1 MPELHLDT
9 LHLPV
14 APLGPESPLPPLPG
28 PTDVHARADLGA
40 VSGEMFDLAYGRVP
54 SVLPYTL
61 QDGYGRERGPGGLRV
76 AVLENEHLRATVAL
90 DLGGRLWSL
99 VDKETGR
106 ELLYRNPVFQPA
118 NLALRGAWFSGG
130 VEWNLGTTGHT
141 PLTCAPMHASR
152 VDTPDGPVL
161 RVWEFERLREVPYQI
176 DFCLPD
182 GSRFLYVH
190 VRIVN
195 TQDVDVPMYWWSNI
209 AVRAGEGT
217 RVIAPADASY
227 RFAYEGSLELIDAP
241 VHNGLDYSYPEHA
254 PHAADYF
261 FRLENGRRPWI
272 AAVDADGRGLL
283 QASTAR
289 LTGRKLF
296 VWGENAGGRRWQ
308 DWLTEPGT
316 GGYLEIQAGLART
329 QLEHLPMSAGDTW
342 AWVEAYGA
350 LDVDPAV
357 THAPDWAAARDAVQA
372 QLDERLPVPALNSRL
387 DEWTRWCDLPP
398 AERLST
404 GSGWG
409 ALERRRRQAVGAK
422 PADLPGIPFRDD
434 TLTAEQEPWL
444 ALLDDGALPTAGPA
458 VPPAAHISG
467 PGWLGLLE
475 EAAATADWHG
485 SYQLGLARVAAGD
498 SSGARD
504 AWERSAEATPNAW
517 ALRALAHQDRTD
529 PAVPGERAADRYLAA
544 HRLAPPSWQFAV
556 EACDALLA
564 VGRLEDAKAVLDELP
579 EPDRT
584 HGRVSVCRVR
594 VALAG
599 GELDQAAAVFAEGFD
614 VPDLRE
620 GEISLDG
627 LWNEVAERTV
637 AGTLGLDVN
646 DEQVRA
652 KARRDFPLPGRYD
665 FRMTGE

>member
-9 LHLPV
+9 LHLPI
-14 APLGPESPLPPLPG
+14 APLGPDSPLPPLPAA
-28 PTDVHARADLGA
+28 TDIHADADISGVPGEVFDLG
-40 VSGEMFDLAYGRVP
+40 YGRVP
-54 SVLPYTL
+54 SVLPYTT
-61 QDGYGRERGPGGLRV
+61 QDGYGRERGPGELRV

-99 VDKETGR
+99 VDKATGR

-141 PLTCAPMHASR
+141 PLTCAPMHAAR
-152 VDTPDGPVL
+152 VDTPEGPVL
-161 RVWEFERLREVPYQI
+161 RLWEFERLREVPYQL
-176 DFCLPD
+176 DFCLPE

-209 AVRAGEGT
+209 AVPASEET

-227 RFAYEGSLELIDAP
+227 RFAYEGSLELIEAP
-241 VHNGLDYSYPEHA
+241 VHKGLDYSYPGRA

-261 FRLENGRRPWI
+261 FRLEKGQRPWI
-272 AAVDADGRGLL
+272 AAVDGEGHGLL

-296 VWGENAGGRRWQ
+296 VWGENPGGRRWQ
-308 DWLTEPGT
+308 DWLTEPGS

-329 QLEHLPMSAGDTW
+329 QLEHLPMAAGDTW

-350 LDVDPAV
+350 LDVSPDA
-357 THAPDWAAARDAVQA
+357 THAPDWPAAREAVQS
-372 QLDERLPVPALNSRL
+372 QLDERLPLPALNSRL
-387 DEWTRWCDLPP
+387 DEWARWCDARPT
-398 AERLST
+398 ERLST

-409 ALERRRRQAVGAK
+409 ALERHRRNAVGAN

-434 TLTAEQEPWL
+434 TLTDAQEPWL
-444 ALLDDGALPTAGPA
+444 RLLDEGRLPAADPS
-458 VPPAAHISG
+458 VPPVAHISG

-475 EAAATADWHG
+475 EAAGDADWHG
-485 SYQLGLARVAAGD
+485 TYQLGLARVAAGD
-498 SSGARD
+498 TAGARA
-504 AWERSAEATPNAW
+504 AWEDSAGATPNAW
-517 ALRALAHQDRTD
+517 ALRALAHQDRVD
-529 PAVPGERAADRYLAA
+529 PAFGGEPAADRYLKAY
-544 HRLAPPSWQFAV
+544 RLAPPSWQFAV
-556 EACDALLA
+556 EACGALLDA
-564 VGRLEDAKAVLDELP
+564 GRLEDAKAVLDDLP
-579 EPDRT
+579 EPHRS
-584 HGRVSVCRVR
+584 HGRVAVCRVR

-599 GELDQAAAVFAEGFD
+599 GELDQAASVFADGFE

-627 LWNEVAERTV
+627 LWNEVARRTV
-637 AGTLGLDVN
+637 ADALGLDVN
-646 DEQVRA
+646 DEQVRL
-652 KARRDFPLPGRYD
+652 KARQDFPLPERYD
-665 FRMTGE
+665 FRMTD

>member
-1 MPELHLDT
+1 MPELHIDT
-9 LHLPV
+9 MHLPV
-14 APLGPESPLPPLPG
+14 APLGTDSPLPPLPG
-28 PTDVHARADLGA
+28 ATDLHARADLGMLP
-40 VSGEMFDLAYGRVP
+40 GEVFDLAYGRVD
-54 SVLPYTL
+54 SVLPYTV
-61 QDGYGRERGPGGLRV
+61 QDGYGREREPGELRV

-99 VDKETGR
+99 VHKDTGR

-141 PLTCAPMHASR
+141 PLTCAPMHAAR
-152 VDTPDGPVL
+152 VETPEGPVL

-176 DFCLPD
+176 DFCLPE
-182 GSRFLYVH
+182 GSQFLYVH

-209 AVRAGEGT
+209 AVPAEDGT

-227 RFAYEGSLELIDAP
+227 RFAYEGTLELIDAP
-241 VHNGLDYSYPEHA
+241 VHSGLDYSYPERA

-261 FRLENGRRPWI
+261 FRLENGQRPWI
-272 AAVDADGRGLL
+272 AAVDAGGHGLL

-308 DWLTEPGT
+308 GWLSEPGS

-329 QLEHLPMSAGDTW
+329 QLEHLPMAAGDTW

-350 LDVDPAV
+350 LDVNPVAAH
-357 THAPDWAAARDAVQA
+357 TPDWPAARHAVQSD
-372 QLDERLPVPALNSRL
+372 LDARLPLPALNSRL

-398 AERLST
+398 TERLSV

-409 ALERRRRQAVGAK
+409 ALERRRRTAVGAR
-422 PADLPGIPFRDD
+422 PADLPGIPFRED
-434 TLTAEQEPWL
+434 TMTGEQSPWL
-444 ALLDDGALPTAGPA
+444 ALLEDGALPGADAGK
-458 VPPAAHISG
+458 PPVAQISG
-467 PGWLGLLE
+467 RGWLGLLE
-475 EAAATADWHG
+475 EAAGTADWHG
-485 SYQLGLARVAAGD
+485 SYHLGLARIAAGD
-498 SSGARD
+498 ATGARA
-504 AWERSAEATPNAW
+504 AWERSTEATPNAW
-517 ALRALAHQDRTD
+517 ALRALAHADRTEAGSD
-529 PAVPGERAADRYLAA
+529 GRAADRYLAA
-544 HRLAPPSWQFAV
+544 YRLAPPSWQIAV
-556 EACDALLA
+556 EACEALLA
-564 VGRLEDAKAVLDELP
+564 VGRLKDAKAVLDELP
-579 EPDRT
+579 EPHRT

-599 GELDQAAAVFAEGFD
+599 GELDQAASVFAEGFD

-627 LWNEVAERTV
+627 LWNEVADRTV
-637 AGTLGLDVN
+637 ADALGLDVN

-652 KARRDFPLPGRYD
+652 KARGDFPLPDRYD